1 MSRQTEQIELKQ
13 EKWMTRLGDLWCAF
27 MHASPM
33 WPIHGHYECGVCG
46 RRFLVPWEEHREEH
60 SSVPAHA
67 GIVGFGHAL
76 ASVHK

>member
-1 MSRQTEQIELKQ
+1 MSRQTEQIELRQ

-46 RRFLVPWEEHREEH
+46 RRFLVPWEEHR
-60 SSVPAHA
+60 SARAHA
-67 GIVGFGHAL
+67 GVVGFGHAL
-76 ASVHK
+76 AGIRK